1 MKKKHCSSKVA
12 SQDLSRGM
20 KFSFFLFHNW
30 TSFLR
35 FRCATAAFDD
45 AKEVHCA
52 HASTMRGAEFE
63 KFVDGSSSDH
73 KNRHDKIVVIVPDK
87 TFTFI

>member
-1 MKKKHCSSKVA
+1 MI
-12 SQDLSRGM
+12 
-20 KFSFFLFHNW
+20 
-30 TSFLR
+30 
-35 FRCATAAFDD
+35 

-52 HASTMRGAEFE
+52 HASTMRGEFE